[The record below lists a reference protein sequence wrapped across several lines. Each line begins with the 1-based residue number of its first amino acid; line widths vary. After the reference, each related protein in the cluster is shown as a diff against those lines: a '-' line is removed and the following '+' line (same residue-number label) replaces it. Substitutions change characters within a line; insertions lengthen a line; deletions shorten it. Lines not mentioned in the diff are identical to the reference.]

1 MSTTSRRIILSL
13 PFSRTFATTPYTS
26 NSEMLCQ
33 PFNRFSSQ
41 SDSAVICINLQYG
54 LLKRKENSSRGL
66 RRRLE
71 VRFSVAAKISK
82 PLKHSNV
89 KLFPF
94 QIGDKIFKPTRGQRK
109 GDAETPPFPIAN
121 LLYGYPYFLGSAN
134 PWRNTLPMEPFL
146 TSVFRGLI

>member
-1 MSTTSRRIILSL
+1 MSTTLRRIILSL

-33 PFNRFSSQ
+33 PFDRFSSQ
-41 SDSAVICINLQYG
+41 SDSAVICNNLQYG

-82 PLKHSNV
+82 QKPLKHSNL

-94 QIGDKIFKPTRGQRK
+94 QIGDKIFKP
-109 GDAETPPFPIAN
+109 
-121 LLYGYPYFLGSAN
+121 
-134 PWRNTLPMEPFL
+134 
-146 TSVFRGLI
+146 